1 MAKQIL
7 LGMVSRNR
15 ATALKSFKAAV
26 VSVLINMFLLGSSV
40 ALSIHIVLTFFRMH
54 GLVLTL
60 AFVVSWLVGVTA
72 YLHWRERQSA

>member
-7 LGMVSRNR
+7 LGMVSRNG

-26 VSVLINMFLLGSSV
+26 VSVLSNTFLVGSSV
-40 ALSIHIVLTFFRMH
+40 ALSIHLVLTFFRMH

-72 YLHWRERQSA
+72 YFHWRERQSV